1 MKIRQILVF
10 FRLTTFFF
18 RNKNF
23 LSKEQLLF
31 SFLCI
36 EKQKK
41 ISERSENFWKK
52 IFLKIYLT
60 DFEKKK
66 IQNFS
71 DHSEIFFCFPIH
83 KKLNKSCSLDKNF
96 LFLKKKVVSLKKTK
110 ICRIFKTNREIFLPV
125 HSPNL
130 YGISIWKMHGRSHG
144 NFFICFGDF
153 QQQCIVCSTWWLSA
167 D

>member
-1 MKIRQILVF
+1 MK
-10 FRLTTFFF
+10 
-18 RNKNF
+18 
-23 LSKEQLLF
+23 
-31 SFLCI
+31 
-36 EKQKK
+36 
-41 ISERSENFWKK
+41 
-52 IFLKIYLT
+52 
-60 DFEKKK
+60 KKK

-153 QQQCIVCSTWWLSA
+153 QQQWGNWQVLLVCHKNKWRDLSQKLVTSLFLFIERGQENIFIGPKNIF
-167 D
+167 DQ

>member
-1 MKIRQILVF
+1 M
-10 FRLTTFFF
+10 
-18 RNKNF
+18 
-23 LSKEQLLF
+23 F

-41 ISERSENFWKK
+41 ILEWSEKFSKFFFFSKSVKEIFKK
-52 IFLKIYLT
+52 IFFQK
-60 DFEKKK
+60 
-66 IQNFS
+66 FS
-71 DHSEIFFCFPIH
+71 DRSEIFFCFPIH
-83 KKLNKSCSLDKNF
+83 KKLNKSCSLNKIF

-144 NFFICFGDF
+144 NFFICFGYF
-153 QQQCIVCSTWWLSA
+153 QQQWLWLLPNPQTSVLNSP
-167 D
+167 